1 MKKKKKKKREK
12 KINRKRIKVLGF
24 FYSIGLIDSLRIMRS
39 YFTLQIKFYKFN
51 I

>member
-1 MKKKKKKKREK
+1 MKKKKKKKK
-12 KINRKRIKVLGF
+12 KRIRRRRRRKVCVF
-24 FYSIGLIDSLRIMRS
+24 FSIGLIDSLRIMRS